1 MGAPDLSAVAHLGP
15 QWALWLLAPLVVPL
29 LVAIGLWWRGRP
41 RRPPTVP
48 ESIASHRAYLQALDA
63 AGGAAKARVKHDG

>member
-1 MGAPDLSAVAHLGP
+1 MGALDLSALGHLGP
-15 QWALWLLAPLVVPL
+15 QWALWLIAPLVVPV

-48 ESIASHRAYLQALDA
+48 ESIAGHQAYLQALDA
-63 AGGAAKARVKHDG
+63 ARGVAKAGVKRDG